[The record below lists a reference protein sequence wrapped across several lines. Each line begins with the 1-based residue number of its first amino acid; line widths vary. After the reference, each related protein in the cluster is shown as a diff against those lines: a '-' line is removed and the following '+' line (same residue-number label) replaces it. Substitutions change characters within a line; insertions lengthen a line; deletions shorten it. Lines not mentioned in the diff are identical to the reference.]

1 MAKTMEQTLKS
12 ALDRLQKAEVHIHKN
27 KPYEKE
33 REKLRILAEMIKEQ
47 IKNENS
53 DSATR

>member
-1 MAKTMEQTLKS
+1 MQAMTEKYLKQ
-12 ALDRLQKAEVHIHKN
+12 ALDRLQKAEVHIHKS

-47 IKNENS
+47 IKNEDS
-53 DSATR
+53 DHTTR